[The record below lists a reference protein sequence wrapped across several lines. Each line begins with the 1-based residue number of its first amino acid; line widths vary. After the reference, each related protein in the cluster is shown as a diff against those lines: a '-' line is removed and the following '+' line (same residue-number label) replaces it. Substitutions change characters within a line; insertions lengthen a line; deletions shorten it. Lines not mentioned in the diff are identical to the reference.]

1 LKYSFHPAAEK
12 ELNDAVDYYNDCQ
25 CGLGLEFAK
34 EIYRTIQNIL
44 SFPDAWAPLSVSS
57 RRCLTNR
64 FPYGVIYQATDE
76 EIFIVALMQLNR
88 EPEYWKGREKRA

>member
-12 ELNDAVDYYNDCQ
+12 ELNDAVDYYNDCKR
-25 CGLGLEFAK
+25 GLGLEFAK

-44 SFPDAWAPLSVSS
+44 SFPDAWASLSVNT

-76 EIFIVALMQLNR
+76 EIFIVAVMQLNR